1 MSREELVSA
10 YLEGGMSRRTFIKR
24 LVAAGTS
31 VGAAVSYA
39 HLLAPEA
46 RAASGRDGDGI
57 DHYEPEIQVA
67 IATDRIDKVIQSRKL
82 DVRASADD
90 PVTFAFKAQIRHRGK
105 LRTVGA
111 KQVTFAGGTVDRV
124 VRIPINRLGRSILA
138 SRNAMSVRV
147 VGVATHNQ
155 PQSQTLPG
163 GTFTSRAVAT
173 RVLID

>member
-10 YLEGGMSRRTFIKR
+10 YLDGGMSRRVFIKR

-31 VGAAVSYA
+31 IGAAVSYA

-67 IATDRIDKVIQSRKL
+67 IATARIPAVLGSRKL
-82 DVRASADD
+82 DVLAGADD
-90 PVTFAFKAQIRHRGK
+90 PVTFTFKAQLRHRGK
-105 LRTVGA
+105 LKTIGT
-111 KQVTFAGGTVDRV
+111 KQVAFPGGVSQRR
-124 VRIPINRLGRSILA
+124 VRIPISRFGRTVLA
-138 SRNAMSVRV
+138 SRNAYSVRV
-147 VGVATHNQ
+147 VGVATHQQAQ
-155 PQSQTLPG
+155 PP

-173 RVLID
+173 KVLID